1 MAKFSRD
8 VDLFKW
14 EPVLFRELYLKSQ
27 TLCQGSDGQ
36 MSGTTFTS
44 ASGSFVNCAVAAG
57 HVIYVRD
64 GAAIDSGYEVVSVD
78 SPTQLTVS
86 VVRESAEDGPVAA
99 PSGSDLEYRISTFD
113 PQAEEAAYSLL
124 QYFGIKLSGNEDDI
138 TVDEILESRA
148 LRLASVYAVLSA
160 VFAGSSCGVKDPAG
174 YWQKSLHYQTLF
186 HTARSRV
193 RLELDTDSDSFAE
206 QYRSGG
212 TVRLRRL

>member
-1 MAKFSRD
+1 MVKFSRD

-27 TLCQGSDGQ
+27 TLCQGIDGQ

-44 ASGSFVNCAVAAG
+44 ASGSFINCAVAAG

-64 GAAIDSGYEVVSVD
+64 GEAIDSGYEVVSVD

-86 VVRESAEDGPVAA
+86 MIRESAEDDPMAV

-113 PQAEEAAYSLL
+113 PQAEEAAYALL
-124 QYFGIKLSGNEDDI
+124 QYFGIKLSGSDNDI
-138 TVDEILESRA
+138 TADEILENRA
-148 LRLASVYAVLSA
+148 LRQASVYAVLSA
-160 VFAGSSCGVKDPAG
+160 VLTASSCGQKDPAG
-174 YWQKSLHYQTLF
+174 YWQKSLHYQKLY
-186 HTARSRV
+186 HAARSRV
-193 RLELDTDSDSFAE
+193 RLELDTDEDGFTE

-212 TVRLRRL
+212 AVRLRRL